1 VKVSRYHP
9 IPVEEEIKHLYYII
23 LYYIILY
30 YTRWFKYDRDCL
42 CVNLVTSVPVI
53 FEPPCIIKAYSG
65 FYGLNVL
72 LTKLV
77 TAVDCNT
84 TLLPNET

>member
-1 VKVSRYHP
+1 M
-9 IPVEEEIKHLYYII
+9 LYYII

-30 YTRWFKYDRDCL
+30 Y
-42 CVNLVTSVPVI
+42 
-53 FEPPCIIKAYSG
+53 IIKAYSC

-77 TAVDCNT
+77 TAIDCNT